1 MSALVSRTI
10 LNSKKYEFEKQNVE
24 NERGRKRF
32 FLNEI
37 FVIYL
42 YIKNWYNSIN

>member
-32 FLNEI
+32 VLNEI

-42 YIKNWYNSIN
+42 YMKNWYNSIN